1 MRKGTVF
8 PFKRGSLNTHRC
20 GIDMQIGQS
29 SHTPVL
35 LEETLRYLQPR
46 PGGQYVDGTLGGGGH
61 TEAILERCAPHGRVL
76 GIDTDAQALERA
88 GKRLSSMVEQGRL
101 ALVRGKF
108 AELARIV
115 QDEADFVSSVD
126 GILLDLGFSSYQM
139 DDPRRGFSFS
149 ADGPLDMRLDQSQEL
164 SAAELVNN
172 ASEEELANIFWQYGE
187 ERRSRQIAWRIVRE
201 RSRGPITSTAQLA
214 RLAAAGVPF
223 KAGMIHP
230 ATRVFQAL
238 RIAVNGELEQL
249 EAALPQMLDILS
261 AASAKQHR
269 QDSEARVAE
278 GVAGAAEV
286 AGGRMVVI
294 SFHSLEDRLVKVFM
308 RREASDCICPPETP
322 VCVCGHKA
330 RLRILTPKPVTPGD
344 QEIQANPR
352 ARSAKLRA
360 AEIIVAP

>member
-1 MRKGTVF
+1 
-8 PFKRGSLNTHRC
+8 
-20 GIDMQIGQS
+20 MQPGQL

-35 LEETLRYLQPR
+35 LEEVLKYLLPRAGGRYI
-46 PGGQYVDGTLGGGGH
+46 DGTLGGGGH
-61 TEAILERCAPHGRVL
+61 TEAILDQCAPDGRVL
-76 GIDTDAQALERA
+76 GIDTDAQALKRVGE
-88 GKRLSSMVEQGRL
+88 RLSGMVQQGRL

-139 DDPRRGFSFS
+139 DDPQRGFSFG

-164 SAAELVNN
+164 SAAELVNH
-172 ASEEELANIFWQYGE
+172 ASEEELANIFWRYGE
-187 ERRSRQIAWRIVRE
+187 ERRSRQIAWRIIRE

-214 RLAAAGVPF
+214 KLAAAGVPF
-223 KAGMIHP
+223 KPGMIHP

-249 EAALPQMLDILS
+249 EAALPQMLEILS
-261 AASAKQHR
+261 AANEHKYRAGGT
-269 QDSEARVAE
+269 E
-278 GVAGAAEV
+278 GEEEMT
-286 AGGRMVVI
+286 GGRMVVI

-308 RREASDCICPPETP
+308 RREASDCICPPGTP

-330 RLRILTPKPVTPGD
+330 RLRILTPKPVTPS
-344 QEIQANPR
+344 EREVQANPR

-360 AEIIVAP
+360 AEIIVGS